1 MSNTIL
7 VVGAGNLGSR
17 HLQGLTKVERPLDI
31 YVYDPSSN
39 SLLVARE
46 RFESVRIRSDMTL
59 TILDSI
65 ANAPAEIDVAIVAT
79 TADVRLQVLREIV
92 GALNIKMLLLEK
104 VLFQDLH
111 HYEEAATLLGETAL
125 TTWVNCAQRLWPFFK
140 CLKASYANDP
150 DLRITISGS
159 NWGLGCNSVHNTD
172 IARFL
177 WADSANH
184 EALLD
189 ANVIES
195 KRSGFKEF
203 TGELITRISTGGVLH
218 QISYARGTAPFV
230 ITASHPKENLTWDVT
245 NSKLYTANDQTG
257 WTPNKSDMY
266 APYQSQL
273 TADVVTEMLNGRD
286 CRLPNLETSSR
297 VHLETLSALMAGMR
311 RHGVDFGTL
320 CPVT

>member
-1 MSNTIL
+1 MSNTIF

-31 YVYDPSSN
+31 YVYDPSPD
-39 SLLVARE
+39 SLRVARE
-46 RFESVRIRSDMTL
+46 RYDAVRTRSDITL
-59 TILDSI
+59 TMLDSI
-65 ANAPAEIDVAIVAT
+65 ADAPSEIDVAIVAT
-79 TADVRLQVLREIV
+79 TANVRLQVLRQIV
-92 GALNIKMLLLEK
+92 GVLNIKNLLLEK

-111 HYEEAATLLGETAL
+111 DYEEAAALLGDAAP

-140 CLKASYANDP
+140 DLKARYANDP

-172 IARFL
+172 IAQFL
-177 WADSANH
+177 WADSAKH

-189 ANVIES
+189 ATVIDS
-195 KRSGFKEF
+195 KRNGFKEF
-203 TGELITRISTGGVLH
+203 TGELITSISTGGGLR
-218 QISYARGTAPFV
+218 QISYARGIAPFV
-230 ITASHPKENLTWDVT
+230 IAANHPLETLAWDVS
-245 NSKLYTANDQTG
+245 NSKLYTANDQTR
-257 WTPNKSDMY
+257 WALKESDLL

-273 TADVVTEMLNGRD
+273 TADIVTDMLDGRD
-286 CRLPNLETSSR
+286 CGLPNFGTSAR
-297 VHLETLSALMAGMR
+297 VHVETLSALLAGMR